1 MGFFFFFFYLFL
13 YHFCISIHHIFYCSA
28 ICPFFFPLNY
38 FHLIIDF
45 LLGAGNIVS
54 EELKIYIRKKE

>member
-1 MGFFFFFFYLFL
+1 MGLFFFFTYFYITSALAFITFL
-13 YHFCISIHHIFYCSA
+13 TIQASTL
-28 ICPFFFPLNY
+28 FFFPLNY

-45 LLGAGNIVS
+45 LLAAGNIVS